1 MATITA
7 LNTLPQH
14 VRSALSKL
22 QRCSNQSVIKVNEA
36 TCEIEWAPEARC
48 HHSMVLPVMFLTA
61 AIEEGAARLRW
72 GGIDFV
78 AAVASAPALDESE
91 KAVLCA
97 LAEPRGHDD
106 FAVELRDWVDV
117 HNLADRVFRVD
128 RQLLGNGTA
137 HAHYGVTPAIV
148 MHKIVPYLKPLEHSA
163 QLAAVAVL
171 ALYNGF
177 DARDAFKGK
186 RLAHLNPPALE
197 AFRAMRGYEGEAAC
211 SALLRLI
218 ALYHGW

>member
-7 LNTLPQH
+7 LSTLPQN
-14 VRSALSKL
+14 VRLALSKL
-22 QRCSNQSVIKVNEA
+22 QRCTNQSIIRVDET
-36 TCEIEWAPEARC
+36 TCVIEWGPEAHC

-72 GGIDFV
+72 EAIDFV
-78 AAVASAPALDESE
+78 AAVASAPALDDRE
-91 KAVLCA
+91 KAVLFA
-97 LAEPRGHDD
+97 LAGPSSHDD
-106 FAVELRDWVDV
+106 FAVELRDWVDG
-117 HNLADRVFRVD
+117 HNLAERAFRVD
-128 RQLLGNGTA
+128 RQLLGNGSG

-148 MHKIVPYLKPLEHSA
+148 MHKIVPLLKPLEQSA

-197 AFRAMRGYEGEAAC
+197 AFRTMRGYEGETAC

>member
-7 LNTLPQH
+7 LNTLPRH
-14 VRSALSKL
+14 VQSALSKL
-22 QRCSNQSVIKVNEA
+22 QRCSNQSVIKVSET
-36 TCEIEWAPEARC
+36 TCEIEWAPETHC
-48 HHSMVLPVMFLTA
+48 HHSMVLLVMFLTA

-72 GGIDFV
+72 GAIDFV
-78 AAVASAPALDESE
+78 AAVAKAPALDDSE
-91 KAVLCA
+91 KAVLFA
-97 LAEPRGHDD
+97 LAGPSGNDD
-106 FAVELRDWVDV
+106 FAVELRDWVDG

-128 RQLLGNGTA
+128 RQRLGNGSS
-137 HAHYGVTPAIV
+137 HAHYAVTPAIV
-148 MHKIVPYLKPLEHSA
+148 MHKIVPCLKPLEHSA

-171 ALYNGF
+171 ALYNGY

-197 AFRAMRGYEGEAAC
+197 AFRAMRGYEGETAC

>member
-7 LNTLPQH
+7 LNTLPRH
-14 VRSALSKL
+14 VRLALSEL
-22 QRCSNQSVIKVNEA
+22 QRCGNQSVIKVSET
-36 TCEIEWAPEARC
+36 TCEVEWAPETHC

-78 AAVASAPALDESE
+78 SAVASAPALDDSE
-91 KAVLCA
+91 KSILSA
-97 LAEPRGHDD
+97 LAEPRSHDD
-106 FAVELRDWVDV
+106 FAVELRDWVDG
-117 HNLADRVFRVD
+117 HDLADRVFQVD

-137 HAHYGVTPAIV
+137 HAHYGVAPAIV
-148 MHKIVPYLKPLEHSA
+148 MHKIVPCLKPFEHSA

-171 ALYNGF
+171 ALCNGY